1 MGPNEYE
8 DAALA
13 ALDVGG
19 TGSAL
24 VYAQLATMA
33 ELRKQRREREITDGV

>member
-13 ALDVGG
+13 ALQAGG

-33 ELRKQRREREITDGV
+33 ELRKRRRERELSDGL